1 MSSISDRL
9 AHAWNAFKNPRDHFL
24 QNLGAV
30 SYGQPMRTSYNAS
43 TEHSTVSALYNRI
56 AMDVAAIDIK
66 HCVID
71 PDTGD
76 YVGDYDSGLNDCL
89 KLSANVD
96 QTGRAF
102 IQDLVLTMF
111 DEGTAAVV
119 PIDTDK
125 NPETNN
131 SFNILSMRVGKIV
144 EWYPQDVKLE
154 VYNDRTGTRENLIRS
169 KSKVAI
175 IQNPLY
181 SVMNEPNS
189 TLQRLIRKL
198 NLLDVVDEQSGSGKL
213 DLIIQLPYTI
223 RSDAR
228 RKQAEDR
235 RASIEQQLT
244 NSKYGIAYAD
254 ATERI
259 TQLNRPVENNLLNQ
273 IQYLNTML
281 YGQLGISEAIANG
294 TASEEEMLGYYTR
307 TLDPIL
313 TSICDALNRTFLT
326 KTARTQGQCIK
337 YFHDPFRLTR
347 INDLAEIAQKFTSME
362 VLSANEIRSILF
374 RKKSDDPNADA
385 LRNPNINTADAMASE
400 EGAYDEGEEI
410 GEQLA
415 DDGGGGNLAEMSV
428 DDL

>member
-1 MSSISDRL
+1 
-9 AHAWNAFKNPRDHFL
+9 
-24 QNLGAV
+24 
-30 SYGQPMRTSYNAS
+30 MRTSYNAS

-400 EGAYDEGEEI
+400 EGAHDEGEEV

>member
-9 AHAWNAFKNPRDHFL
+9 AHAWNLFKHPAYQRVS
-24 QNLGAV
+24 NLGSV
-30 SYGQPMRTSYNAS
+30 SFTSPIRQNYSLSNERS
-43 TEHSTVSALYNRI
+43 VVSALYNRI
-56 AMDVAAIDIK
+56 AIDVSAIDIK
-66 HCVID
+66 HCIVD
-71 PDTGD
+71 PETNEYLGN
-76 YVGDYDSGLNDCL
+76 YNSGLNDCL
-89 KLSANVD
+89 KLSANID

-111 DEGTAAVV
+111 EEGTAAVV
-119 PIDTDK
+119 PIDTNK
-125 NPETNN
+125 NPLTNN
-131 SFNILSMRVGKIV
+131 SFDILSMRVGKV
-144 EWYPQDVKLE
+144 TEWYPNDVKLE
-154 VYNDRTGTRENLIRS
+154 VYNDRQGRREDLIMP

-181 SVMNEPNS
+181 AVMNEPNS

-228 RKQAEDR
+228 RQQADER
-235 RASIEQQLT
+235 RKAIEEQLT
-244 NSKYGIAYAD
+244 GSKYGIAYAD

-281 YGQLGISEAIANG
+281 YGQLGISEAVANG
-294 TASEEEMLGYYTR
+294 TASPDEQLGYYTR

-313 TSICDALNRTFLT
+313 TAICDGLTRTFIT
-326 KTARTQGQCIK
+326 KTGRTQGQVVK

-347 INDLAEIAQKFTSME
+347 INDLADIAQKFISME
-362 VLSANEIRSILF
+362 VLSANEVRSIMF

-385 LRNPNINTADAMASE
+385 LRNPNINTADSIDSE
-400 EGAYDEGEEI
+400 NAAYQEGEEA
-410 GEQLA
+410 EMNA
-415 DDGGGGNLAEMSV
+415 DVGGGGNFADMSV
-428 DDL
+428 SDL

>member
-9 AHAWNAFKNPRDHFL
+9 AHAWNAFKNPRDHFM

-347 INDLAEIAQKFTSME
+347 INDLAEIAQKFSSME

-415 DDGGGGNLAEMSV
+415 DDGGGGNLADMSV

>member
-1 MSSISDRL
+1 M
-9 AHAWNAFKNPRDHFL
+9 

-347 INDLAEIAQKFTSME
+347 INDLAEIAQKFSSME

-415 DDGGGGNLAEMSV
+415 DDGGGGNLADMSV